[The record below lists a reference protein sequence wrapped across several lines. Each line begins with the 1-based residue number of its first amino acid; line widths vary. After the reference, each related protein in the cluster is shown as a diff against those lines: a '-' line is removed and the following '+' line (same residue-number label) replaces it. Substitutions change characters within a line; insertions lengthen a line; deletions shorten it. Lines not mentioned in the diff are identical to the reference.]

1 MAKMNLTIE
10 QFRFYGI
17 GDERNNP
24 KGDESIWF
32 YGTRPNDEPRKQL
45 LSDYGPALKIGIQGL
60 PGTIFHLSED
70 LNTKIMLDHTGVY
83 ELDLT
88 NTNVSIST
96 LYFDHDSLITIN
108 RVNNTPLIV
117 DILCYEKDS
126 E

>member
-1 MAKMNLTIE
+1 MAKLNLIVD

-17 GDERNNP
+17 NDERNKPN
-24 KGDESIWF
+24 GDDSIWF
-32 YGTRPNDEPRKQL
+32 YGTRPDNEPRKQL

-70 LNTKIMLDHTGVY
+70 LNTKVMLDHTGIY

-88 NTNVSIST
+88 DTSVSIST
-96 LYFDHDSLITIN
+96 LYFEYDSLIAIN